1 MSTANINTNQ
11 LIADY
16 YASGTILLLS
26 ILYLSKLQ
34 LKISPILR
42 RSIFSLIILLYF
54 IAAKNNQYIT
64 ITILVIFI
72 LVLHFTDP
80 QKLEE
85 MFSTGTQKQY

>member
-1 MSTANINTNQ
+1 MSTANINTTQ

-34 LKISPILR
+34 LKMAPILK
-42 RSIFSLIILLYF
+42 RSIFLLIILLYF
-54 IAAKNNQYIT
+54 IAARSNQYIT

-72 LVLHFTDP
+72 LVLHLTDAK
-80 QKLEE
+80 KLEE
-85 MFSTGTQKQY
+85 MFSTNIQQQY